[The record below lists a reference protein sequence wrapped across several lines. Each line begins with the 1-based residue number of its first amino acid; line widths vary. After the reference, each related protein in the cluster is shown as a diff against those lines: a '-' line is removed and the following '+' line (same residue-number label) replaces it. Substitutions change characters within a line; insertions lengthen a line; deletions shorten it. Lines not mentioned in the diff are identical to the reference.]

1 MRTSQWSACTFWDRV
16 SYFET
21 ELCAVYWPLVEPLA
35 LIACAMVYSLNLESH
50 CVEQTARR
58 DVLLS
63 AIDHVCYGLLSR
75 PRASL
80 CTTSCPTRQYCHKKK
95 STRQCSHKKSRQYS
109 HKKTRHSAVLS
120 QEISAVLSKVIYLP
134 HFDEIY
140 LNPWLSY
147 YYFRFRFWPIHRH
160 LHGKLHRRIK
170 FHPNRSTHG
179 GVMTSYRWRHSDT
192 NLLLVKIYVYTKC
205 RWDIPIH
212 GRIITTSGFG
222 KQTPYWNFTSGLKS
236 DYIRHLDMLP
246 VIFEPSLVAEEAQ
259 KFFCQSVN
267 QFSRYVNFLIPS
279 FMLENAHFC
288 PFGEV
293 FGNWPLNIVR
303 YCRDPKRH
311 ILGRTHAFWRI
322 NRHDRSR
329 KCDRGSWRRKRY

>member
-1 MRTSQWSACTFWDRV
+1 
-16 SYFET
+16 
-21 ELCAVYWPLVEPLA
+21 
-35 LIACAMVYSLNLESH
+35 MVYCLDLEPH
-50 CVEQTARR
+50 CVRQAAPLGSTVIRKN
-58 DVLLS
+58 LLGS
-63 AIDHVCYGLLSR
+63 AL
-75 PRASL
+75 
-80 CTTSCPTRQYCHKKK
+80 TRNLGSTLTRKLG
-95 STRQCSHKKSRQYS
+95 TRQCSHKKSRQCS
-109 HKKTRHSAVLS
+109 QKLS
-120 QEISAVLSKVIYLP
+120 TYHISMRYISIHGWVITTFG
-134 HFDEIY
+134 FD
-140 LNPWLSY
+140 L
-147 YYFRFRFWPIHRH
+147 PIHRH